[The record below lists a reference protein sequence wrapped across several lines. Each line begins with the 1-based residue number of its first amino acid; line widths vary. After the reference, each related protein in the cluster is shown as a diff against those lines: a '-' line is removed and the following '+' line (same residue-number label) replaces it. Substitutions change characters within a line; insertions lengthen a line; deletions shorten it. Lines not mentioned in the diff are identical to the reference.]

1 VRTVWR
7 GIRRFLQI
15 YLAYFL
21 LTAGIVVAGIGI
33 ESGGAGTI
41 AIALVLAAVLLLL
54 AARVAG
60 VRRGRGPDQSQRK

>member
-1 VRTVWR
+1 MRTLWR

-21 LTAGIVVAGIGI
+21 LVSAIVVAGIGI

-60 VRRGRGPDQSQRK
+60 VRRRPDQSQRK